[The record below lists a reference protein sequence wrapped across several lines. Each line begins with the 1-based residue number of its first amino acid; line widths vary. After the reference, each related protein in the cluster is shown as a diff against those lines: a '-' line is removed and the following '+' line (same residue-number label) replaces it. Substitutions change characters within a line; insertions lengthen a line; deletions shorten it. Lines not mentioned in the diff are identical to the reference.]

1 MPTADSSESR
11 HRKIAGIMA
20 RAFLNSFYLPL
31 VLGLGSMPVE
41 TKFAV
46 RCRVIFSGGG
56 ASGHIPGNG
65 SQSIQELRLHPRFY
79 KKQINMDL
87 LRVLELPPEAI
98 IHSFGNLFRSAH
110 DSFDINF
117 KATIQQLVNLPV
129 VIVIVSYSK
138 HAVDIVPD
146 SPSQH

>member
-1 MPTADSSESR
+1 
-11 HRKIAGIMA
+11 MA
-20 RAFLNSFYLPL
+20 HAFLNSFYLPL

-87 LRVLELPPEAI
+87 GTK
-98 IHSFGNLFRSAH
+98 HSISEDRLSTPL
-110 DSFDINF
+110 SFCAFN
-117 KATIQQLVNLPV
+117 
-129 VIVIVSYSK
+129 
-138 HAVDIVPD
+138 
-146 SPSQH
+146 